1 MSKRV
6 LVVDDYEAL
15 GKSLVE
21 LLEVKGYEAVWI
33 GIPSREMIEEVV
45 KSFQPDALISD
56 FYIGEVT
63 GREVIAWTRE
73 FSPHILV
80 ILLSS
85 INMQYVASELGCEF
99 VPKGSENTDKRILE
113 LLAN

>member
-1 MSKRV
+1 MFKRV

-15 GKSLVE
+15 GRSLVE
-21 LLEVKGYEAVWI
+21 LLEVKGYKAIWI

-45 KSFQPDALISD
+45 KSFRPDALISD

-80 ILLSS
+80 ILISS
-85 INMQYVASELGCEF
+85 VNMQYVASELDCKF
-99 VPKGSENTDKRILE
+99 VPKGDIDTDKKIFE